1 VGGFLRTLAHG
12 TVHSSDTGPLI
23 AHVAAL
29 AQTGSEGFEP
39 STLWD
44 EEKRRFAM
52 M

>member
-1 VGGFLRTLAHG
+1 MERFTRRTLARG
-12 TVHSSDTGPLI
+12 RTSRRLRNR
-23 AHVAAL
+23 AAKDSNL
-29 AQTGSEGFEP
+29 